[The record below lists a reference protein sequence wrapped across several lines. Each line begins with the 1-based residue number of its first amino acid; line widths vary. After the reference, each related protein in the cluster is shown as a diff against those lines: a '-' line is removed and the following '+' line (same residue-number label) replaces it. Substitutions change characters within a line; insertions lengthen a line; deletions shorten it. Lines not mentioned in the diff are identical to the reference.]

1 MVELFYKHVFTQP
14 RVEYS
19 KSTQLSITFASG
31 YIAGVVCAIV
41 SHPADSMVSQLGKA
55 SNKGKSLC
63 CTSTCMRVA
72 PQRML
77 RRVVLHALLDG
88 R

>member
-1 MVELFYKHVFTQP
+1 MQAKLYFFEKVVELFYKHVFTKP
-14 RVEYS
+14 RVDYS

-55 SNKGKSLC
+55 SNKGKS
-63 CTSTCMRVA
+63 A
-72 PQRML
+72 
-77 RRVVLHALLDG
+77 LHAVCG
-88 R
+88 CC